1 MTASTEPP
9 SNPAL
14 GVRALRESARVDPIA
29 FAKQMEQDSW
39 QQAERHATAAGF
51 WGNIQWVAGGLAA
64 VLAAA
69 ASASAFSDNA
79 TVAGLL
85 ALGATASAALV
96 TALRPG
102 DISSQHIRAAAA
114 YNALQ
119 GTARELWQ
127 FGMEK
132 DSADGRDALRA
143 LTTTWVRGDDWQPAC
158 AAATHKEGDKAD
170 RPKHELLPFSVGM
183 SQDVPALWGVRTNL
197 WLEVGRA
204 VRVVLARGVRRK
216 VAEVVEPGFR
226 EQLRVRGE
234 IRDQVMTPGRCVQLV
249 LGLNRLGDTAG
260 GGSCRGRHEDGRRKG
275 GCHCEREG
283 LGRGGHLLHLPG
295 HAGAAV
301 GSAPIWDMIVNRSQ
315 YCVISVTFPSRT
327 RIRSH
332 AANLTLRPLAG
343 TPAKSPCWVPV

>member
-64 VLAAA
+64 ALAAA

-143 LTTTWVRGDDWQPAC
+143 LTTTWVEVTTGSPRVPRRLIRK
-158 AAATHKEGDKAD
+158 ATKLTD
-170 RPKHELLPFSVGM
+170 RSM
-183 SQDVPALWGVRTNL
+183 N
-197 WLEVGRA
+197 
-204 VRVVLARGVRRK
+204 
-216 VAEVVEPGFR
+216 
-226 EQLRVRGE
+226 
-234 IRDQVMTPGRCVQLV
+234 
-249 LGLNRLGDTAG
+249 
-260 GGSCRGRHEDGRRKG
+260 
-275 GCHCEREG
+275 
-283 LGRGGHLLHLPG
+283 
-295 HAGAAV
+295 
-301 GSAPIWDMIVNRSQ
+301 
-315 YCVISVTFPSRT
+315 YFPS
-327 RIRSH
+327 
-332 AANLTLRPLAG
+332 P
-343 TPAKSPCWVPV
+343 